1 MNTIYVFFLFALTT
15 ILAAC
20 GTATDSNPK
29 THQQMIVAA
38 SSPVPHGEILEE
50 VVKPLLEKQGISVD
64 VRVIYGNEINDYLLQ
79 RQIDANF
86 FQHAPYLNAYNA
98 DRNANLVNIIGVHV
112 EPFGAYSNR
121 HTHLDELP
129 EHAEIVI
136 PNDPSNHSRALLL
149 LDHAGLIKVIDPA
162 NPLTHLHDITE
173 NPKNFRFREMDAALM
188 IRVLE
193 QVDLALINSNYVLSA
208 GMNPVRDALVMEGED
223 SPYVNILVARPDNQ
237 DDALI
242 QALAGALT
250 SAEARAFIEQRYPGA
265 VLPAF

>member
-1 MNTIYVFFLFALTT
+1 MKFIYALSLFALAL

-20 GTATDSNPK
+20 GTATDSNPN

-50 VVKPLLEKQGISVD
+50 VVKPLLAEQGITVD

-86 FQHAPYLNAYNA
+86 FQHVPYLNAYNA

-121 HTHLDELP
+121 HAHLDELP
-129 EHAEIVI
+129 ENAEIVI

-149 LDHAGLIKVIDPA
+149 LDHAGLIKVKNPE
-162 NPLTHLHDITE
+162 NPLTHLHDIIE
-173 NPKNFRFREMDAALM
+173 NPKNVRFREMDAALM
-188 IRVLE
+188 IRVLD

-208 GMNPVRDALVMEGED
+208 GMNPARDALVMEGED

-237 DDALI
+237 DDELI

-250 SAEARAFIEQRYPGA
+250 SAEVRAFIEQRYTGA

>member
-1 MNTIYVFFLFALTT
+1 MNTIYVFFLFALAS

-20 GTATDSNPK
+20 GSATDSNPN

-50 VVKPLLEKQGISVD
+50 VVKPLLTEQGITVD
-64 VRVIYGNEINDYLLQ
+64 VRVIHGGEVNDYLLQ

-86 FQHAPYLNAYNA
+86 FQHVPYLDAYNA
-98 DRNANLVNIIGVHV
+98 DRNANLVNIIGVHI

-121 HTHLDELP
+121 HKHLDELP
-129 EHAEIVI
+129 ENAEIVI

-149 LDHAGLIKVIDPA
+149 LDHAGLIKVKDPE
-162 NPLTHLHDITE
+162 NPMTHLHDITE

-208 GMNPVRDALVMEGED
+208 GMNPARDALVMEGED

-237 DDALI
+237 DDAVI
-242 QALAGALT
+242 QALAKALT
-250 SAEARAFIEQRYPGA
+250 STEVRAFIEQRYPGA